1 MSKGITFTVIFQAGS
16 LNYGEGFGNISEL
29 KKITRGDGTQYTF
42 ASRQC
47 LRYDIVRLGNILFG
61 WNLNVVDSSKE
72 TLQFKKG
79 YTIENSEEM
88 DLFGYMRTEKS
99 SKSDS
104 RTAPVR
110 LSHAVSLEPYK
121 NDMEFLSNM
130 GFANRINANPNL
142 ANIEHHQAFYT
153 YTVTIDL
160 EKISFDKIDENNII
174 NLDNKIKYKR
184 LSELLEIIKIL
195 NRNIR
200 GRHENL
206 SPLFVIGGIYNL
218 TSPFFLGRI
227 KLNVYNGKTYVNTD
241 LLREV
246 LSSHVCGNRIS
257 DNTFIGILN
266 GIFDNQSDIES
277 IIPERT
283 YSIDGFFEK
292 LKEKIKEYYGV

>member
-61 WNLNVVDSSKE
+61 WNLHVIDNSKG
-72 TLQFKKG
+72 TLQFKEDC
-79 YTIENSEEM
+79 TIENSEEM
-88 DLFGYMRTEKS
+88 DLFGYMKTERNNKS
-99 SKSDS
+99 SV
-104 RTAPVR
+104 RAAPVR

-160 EKISFDKIDENNII
+160 EKIGVDITQDITI
-174 NLDNKIKYKR
+174 QLDNKIKYKR

-206 SPLFVIGGIYNL
+206 SPLFAIGGIYDIS
-218 TSPFFLGRI
+218 SPFFLGRI

-241 LLREV
+241 LLKEV

-266 GIFDNQSDIES
+266 GTFDNQSDIES